1 MEAVGGGASAL
12 AFIGIALKST
22 EAIYKTISGIK
33 DAPDKVERLLS
44 AVDDLRSILKQLS
57 GLFAPPFAAQTFND
71 FDAAIQKCNE
81 YLASLAKKLSLLH
94 KIDGDGKWKST
105 WKRINAVLK
114 KEDIQ
119 EMWTTVHH
127 HVTVLGVY
135 VGVLQSSSVAR
146 QTQSIFALEQA
157 FQTNTNHVSSNTQT
171 LEAQASLI
179 SSLDGRLRLL
189 ESHSSAAQQTAE
201 QALGVLGQ
209 KIDAM
214 PSLSENQFEVIKS
227 MLDQLS
233 IQQMERTVVEQC
245 RASSQS
251 SSTAPGSYQD
261 SDSNAHSSSSASSTS
276 GSTMAAH
283 SFDILSSITR
293 LCGLVDAKEKTVG
306 SAEAV
311 GIIEDL
317 EVLLNTIQDAPASVA
332 GEKRNMD
339 DETAI
344 ARSDIKRAKGMLNS
358 TYHVKVNNEKRILR
372 ARDPTK
378 SVDKRTSKA
387 VTTNDGTLLLR
398 TRTRFEND
406 ASMDERILESLRP
419 KLWREVLESTGH
431 DPSQHKVL
439 VDAFPGLRA
448 DANTSTT
455 YLDEPMESS
464 SKNIPDYVYTDSGD
478 GLCFDEY
485 SSDDAETEDSASGSS
500 EASLDPDPSSSAEAR
515 TSEPSSPTAAARV
528 QAPAGTFWD
537 VIDYAV
543 EEEGNPWA

>member
-57 GLFAPPFAAQTFND
+57 GLFAPPVAAQAFND

-81 YLASLAKKLSLLH
+81 DLASLAKKLSLLH
-94 KIDGDGKWKST
+94 KIAGDGKWKST
-105 WKRINAVLK
+105 WKRIKAVLK

-135 VGVLQSSSVAR
+135 VGVLQSFSMTR

-157 FQTNTNHVSSNTQT
+157 FQTNTNHVRSNTQT

-179 SSLDGRLRLL
+179 SSFDGRFRLL

-227 MLDQLS
+227 MLNQLS
-233 IQQMERTVVEQC
+233 IQQIERTVVEQC
-245 RASSQS
+245 STSSQS
-251 SSTAPGSYQD
+251 SSATPGSYQD
-261 SDSNAHSSSSASSTS
+261 SDSNTHSSSSASSTS
-276 GSTMAAH
+276 SSSMAAH

-293 LCGLVDAKEKTVG
+293 LCGLVNAKEKTVG
-306 SAEAV
+306 SSEAV
-311 GIIEDL
+311 EIIEDL

-332 GEKRNMD
+332 GEKRKRD
-339 DETAI
+339 DETAVEK
-344 ARSDIKRAKGMLNS
+344 SDIKRAKGILTS
-358 TYHVKVNNEKRILR
+358 AYHVKVNNEKRILR
-372 ARDPTK
+372 ARDPTR

-387 VTTNDGTLLLR
+387 VTTEDGTLLLR
-398 TRTRFEND
+398 TRTRSEND
-406 ASMDERILESLRP
+406 ASMDEKILGFAANLTFMSSRPEIRMKISACFYQRMLSEGSYLIIPPMLSVHVIVPDDSDIFKLIKNDDLRGVVELLEQGRASLRDCDT
-419 KLWREVLESTGH
+419 KGRSLLSYASYAKSADICRFLVERGADVDALEVLISDAYGEDWET
-431 DPSQHKVL
+431 L
-439 VDAFPGLRA
+439 V
-448 DANTSTT
+448 
-455 YLDEPMESS
+455 
-464 SKNIPDYVYTDSGD
+464 
-478 GLCFDEY
+478 
-485 SSDDAETEDSASGSS
+485 
-500 EASLDPDPSSSAEAR
+500 
-515 TSEPSSPTAAARV
+515 
-528 QAPAGTFWD
+528 
-537 VIDYAV
+537 
-543 EEEGNPWA
+543 

>member
-1 MEAVGGGASAL
+1 MEAVSGGASAL

-44 AVDDLRSILKQLS
+44 AVEDLRSILKQLS
-57 GLFAPPFAAQTFND
+57 GLFAPPVTAQTFND

-81 YLASLAKKLSLLH
+81 DLASLAKKLSLLH
-94 KIDGDGKWKST
+94 KIAGDGKWKST
-105 WKRINAVLK
+105 WKRIRAVLK

-135 VGVLQSSSVAR
+135 VGVLQSFSVTR
-146 QTQSIFALEQA
+146 QTQSIVALEQA
-157 FQTNTNHVSSNTQT
+157 FQTNTSNVSSNTQT

-179 SSLDGRLRLL
+179 SSLDGRFRLL

-214 PSLSENQFEVIKS
+214 PLLSENQFEVIKS

-233 IQQMERTVVEQC
+233 IRQMERTVVEQC
-245 RASSQS
+245 GTSSQS

-261 SDSNAHSSSSASSTS
+261 SDSNTHSTSSASSTS
-276 GSTMAAH
+276 SSTMAAH

-306 SAEAV
+306 SSEAV

-317 EVLLNTIQDAPASVA
+317 EVLLNTVQDAPASVA
-332 GEKRNMD
+332 GEKRKRD

-344 ARSDIKRAKGMLNS
+344 ARTDIKRAKGMLNS
-358 TYHVKVNNEKRILR
+358 TYHVKVNNEKLIDNG
-372 ARDPTK
+372 AAVDAVDADNETAVEQSC
-378 SVDKRTSKA
+378 SVNFYPSGHSDR
-387 VTTNDGTLLLR
+387 
-398 TRTRFEND
+398 
-406 ASMDERILESLRP
+406 SLCP

-431 DPSQHKVL
+431 DPSQQKVL
-439 VDAFPGLRA
+439 VDAFPDLRRKV
-448 DANTSTT
+448 DTSTT
-455 YLDEPMESS
+455 YLDEPVEGNSN
-464 SKNIPDYVYTDSGD
+464 NIPDYVYTDSGD
-478 GLCFDEY
+478 DLCFDEY

-515 TSEPSSPTAAARV
+515 TSEPPSPTPAARV

-537 VIDYAV
+537 VIDYAA